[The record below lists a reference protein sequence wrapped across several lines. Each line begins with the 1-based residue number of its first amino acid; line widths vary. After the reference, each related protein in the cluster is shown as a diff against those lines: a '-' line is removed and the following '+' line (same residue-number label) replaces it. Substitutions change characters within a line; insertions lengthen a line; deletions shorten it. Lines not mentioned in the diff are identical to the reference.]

1 MSFLFALTLFPLSA
15 QQHRHFDVDEFK
27 KKKAEYIIKEVGLT
41 EAEAKAFIPL
51 CNELLDKR
59 FELNHNVRS
68 KNRQIREK
76 KERTDADYTQ
86 MIESSFDLRAKE
98 LELEKEY
105 YQKFRKVLSAEKIYK
120 YQRAESKF
128 MKEAFNKNGQRR
140 KQDRK

>member
-1 MSFLFALTLFPLSA
+1 MSFLFVMTLLPLSA
-15 QQHRHFDVDEFK
+15 QHAHFDVDEFK

-51 CNELLDKR
+51 SNELLDKR

-68 KNRQIREK
+68 VNRQIRGK
-76 KERTDADYTQ
+76 DRKTDADYTR

-105 YQKFRKVLSAEKIYK
+105 YLKFKKVLSPEKLYK

-128 MKEAFNKNGQRR
+128 MKEAFSKPRQNK
-140 KQDRK
+140 K